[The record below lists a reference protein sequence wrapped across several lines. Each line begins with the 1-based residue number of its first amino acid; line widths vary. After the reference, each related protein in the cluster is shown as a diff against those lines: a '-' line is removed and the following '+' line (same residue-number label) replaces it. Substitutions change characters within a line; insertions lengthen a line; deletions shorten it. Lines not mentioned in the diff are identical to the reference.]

1 MLDVECGNE
10 LLFQITLVG
19 LIDPTQY
26 WAASYIQGAP
36 VFSKHITINGVTFA
50 IIEKL

>member
-1 MLDVECGNE
+1 MLDVQCRNE
-10 LLFQITLVG
+10 LLFRITYAG

-26 WAASYIQGAP
+26 QAISYVQGAP

-50 IIEKL
+50 ITENL